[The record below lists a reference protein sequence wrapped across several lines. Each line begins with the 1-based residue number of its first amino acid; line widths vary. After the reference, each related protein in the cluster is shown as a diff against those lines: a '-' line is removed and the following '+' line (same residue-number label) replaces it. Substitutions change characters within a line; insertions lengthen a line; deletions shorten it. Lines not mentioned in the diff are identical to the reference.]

1 MYAMRMH
8 MGRPISAVL
17 MDMTLPGGM
26 SGDEAVQ
33 EIRRLDPSAR
43 TVATSGYFEEGTV
56 EQLLGQGYV
65 GILPKPYTAETL
77 SKVMAA
83 ALSS

>member
-1 MYAMRMH
+1 MH

-26 SGDEAVQ
+26 SGDETIQ
-33 EIRRLDPSAR
+33 EIRRLDPGVR
-43 TVATSGYFEEGTV
+43 PVATSGYFEDGIV
-56 EQLLGQGYV
+56 EQLLDRGYV
-65 GILPKPYTAETL
+65 GILPKPYTAEKL

-83 ALSS
+83 ALSA